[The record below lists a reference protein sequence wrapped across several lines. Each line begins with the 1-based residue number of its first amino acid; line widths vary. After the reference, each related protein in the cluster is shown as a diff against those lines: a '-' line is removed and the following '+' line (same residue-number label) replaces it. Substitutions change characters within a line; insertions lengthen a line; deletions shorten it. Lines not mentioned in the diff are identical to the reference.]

1 MFQNNIAQ
9 VLIGRGILGMFGS
22 VGTILVGGTFG
33 DIWKPV
39 DRTVPTALFSF
50 VAIFGTVAA
59 PIYAGFVDQS
69 LGPWWQEWIQ
79 MIQNGVLLVVVALT
93 LKETRGD
100 VKLKKRAKKIREVT
114 GDDRYIA
121 EIELEARNFADL
133 LVQSRW
139 VRMLKYSGED
149 L

>member
-1 MFQNNIAQ
+1 
-9 VLIGRGILGMFGS
+9 MFGS
-22 VGTILVGGTFG
+22 VGTILVSPNFYMLSSDYAQLRPTSYSQVGGTFG

-39 DRTVPTALFSF
+39 DRTVPTALFSY

-59 PIYAGFVDQS
+59 PIYAGFVDES

-100 VKLKKRAKKIREVT
+100 VKLKKRAKMIRQVT
-114 GDDRYIA
+114 GDERYVA

-133 LVQSRW
+133 LVQSR
-139 VRMLKYSGED
+139 
-149 L
+149 